1 MIRRT
6 ALLVALVMV
15 AAACQGQSERD
26 SGLLAVVDDAGDLV
40 LFAGDGKLVRQV
52 TELNDQASVFQPI
65 WSGPESVVYVEQHT
79 FSGDLVMADTEGSEL
94 RRVEFITAPFY
105 AYPDPVGGYA
115 ADIVTLRNHVEGG
128 LAAEVVHEDRT
139 VSVLEGSFP
148 YYFTWMPDQ
157 RVVAHSGAV
166 SLGEAYPDRLLLTDS
181 VGTFAAPGSRDN
193 EIIFVRSSGS
203 TSLLT
208 VLSDG
213 ELRDLASI
221 RGPANL
227 VVGDDRVAV
236 RSLRTDLGG
245 GSIEA
250 RAQTIPA
257 IPPDALAVVG
267 LDDAEVEIVATGGV
281 LGFFWDPT
289 GTRLLYLVVEDA
301 DRGQLQWRVWEDGTS
316 SDYGSFGPDPSWFA
330 TFAPF
335 FDQYA
340 QSMTLWAP
348 DGTAFAYPGTVDGE
362 TGIWV
367 QRLGDES
374 PQRISS
380 GSWVAWGPG
389 GSS

>member
-6 ALLVALVMV
+6 ALLVALLMV
-15 AAACQGQSERD
+15 AAACQGQTERD
-26 SGLLAVVDDAGDLV
+26 GSLLAVVDDAGDLV
-40 LFAGDGKLVRQV
+40 LFAGDGELVRQV
-52 TELNDQASVFQPI
+52 TELNGQAAVFQPI

-79 FSGDLVMADTEGSEL
+79 FSGDLVVTDTESNEL

-105 AYPDPVGGYA
+105 VYPDPDGGDG

-128 LAAEVVHEDRT
+128 LAAEVIHEDRT
-139 VSVLEGSFP
+139 VTALEGSFP
-148 YYFTWMPDQ
+148 YYFTWTADQ

-166 SLGEAYPDRLLLTDS
+166 SLGEAYPDRLLLADS
-181 VGTFAAPGSRDN
+181 VGTFAAPGSRGN
-193 EIIFVRSSGS
+193 EIIFVRSTGS

-213 ELRDLASI
+213 ELRDLASV

-227 VVGDDRVAV
+227 VVGADRVAV
-236 RSLRTDLGG
+236 RSLRTDPGG
-245 GSIEA
+245 GSVEA
-250 RAQTIPA
+250 RAQTIQA

-281 LGFFWDPT
+281 LGFFWDPF
-289 GTRLLYLVVEDA
+289 GARLLYLVVEDA
-301 DRGQLQWRVWEDGTS
+301 DQGQLRWRVWDDGAS
-316 SDYGSFGPDPSWFA
+316 NDYGSFGPDPSWF
-330 TFAPF
+330 TSFAPF

-362 TGIWV
+362 SGIWV
-367 QRLGDES
+367 QRLGEAE